1 MNLKTLVLSLSILAS
16 LSAYAESNRHHEH
29 EKVKVEF
36 IEHHHTQ
43 KGIGRMLFDGGVQL
57 AENNAYLI
65 SAAGAGLFLY
75 APLKFKRQF
84 NDAQIVSIAAG
95 IWLVGGMITRSIM
108 KAVMSQADI
117 KRI

>member
-16 LSAYAESNRHHEH
+16 LSAYAESNHHHER

-36 IEHHHTQ
+36 IEHHHKQ
-43 KGIGRMLFDGGVQL
+43 KGIGRMFFDGTVQL
-57 AENNAYLI
+57 VENNAYLLSVA
-65 SAAGAGLFLY
+65 SAVAFFY
-75 APLKFKRQF
+75 SPLLKRDL
-84 NDAQIVSIAAG
+84 NDAGRIAAAAG
-95 IWLVGGMITRSIM
+95 IWIGGGMVTRSIM